1 MIEFFVFLGCFL
13 LTAAVGIYAVYLG
26 LLILAAFLLLYVY
39 SKKRESE
46 YIKELLTD
54 LKEYV
59 AGIGLFVVVAGI
71 LFMSNKP
78 FNPATSETIVFIV
91 KVAGGLLFTMLL
103 LSPIIIYIH
112 NRVKNVSKRK

>member
-39 SKKRESE
+39 SKKSESE

-71 LFMSNKP
+71 LFMSKEP
-78 FNPATSETIVFIV
+78 FSPATSEAIVFIV
-91 KVAGGLLFTMLL
+91 KIVGGLLFTMLL
-103 LSPIIIYIH
+103 LSPIAIYIH
-112 NRVKNVSKRK
+112 RHTKGISKRK